1 MVLDVLLLKGNT
13 KEEIKKQNNRRCKKI
28 KKKRSEECHK
38 SHFAAFILTL
48 SVMSYDSCVLMLVLP
63 KRPPID

>member
-48 SVMSYDSCVLMLVLP
+48 SVMSYDSRVLILVLP
-63 KRPPID
+63 KGPPID